1 MHIGIIAQHRSGH
14 TAYEQQLSQ
23 ELNLK
28 TIAELDENIKN
39 PTLFLNSIPNDCIFS
54 MMISPDTAEIL
65 KNYKE
70 INWRILYRR
79 DVYTQMLSFIYTNAV
94 QEFRKK
100 CENKVKVNLSNIDFF
115 VSRNNLIR
123 SLIAENQYPVYYYED
138 LGLMRAFY
146 QPTNNN
152 YQDLIVNLDEV
163 RDYFL
168 NLS

>member
-1 MHIGIIAQHRSGH
+1 
-14 TAYEQQLSQ
+14 
-23 ELNLK
+23 
-28 TIAELDENIKN
+28 
-39 PTLFLNSIPNDCIFS
+39 
-54 MMISPDTAEIL
+54 MIRPDTAEIL